1 MRSWWENNSI
11 KLVLF
16 LIYEIISVC
25 YLIKLNHLNT
35 ELKGKTYLDIAINSS
50 APLYLLGSIVLLGVG
65 LLYLFFLYRN
75 LWQAAAKDYLL
86 LTVVILAILTIINMI
101 LIIYMIQNPILR
113 AILSVY
119 IIGGAAIY
127 AFNN

>member
-75 LWQAAAKDYLL
+75 LWQAATKDYLL

-101 LIIYMIQNPILR
+101 FIIYMIQNPILR

>member
-75 LWQAAAKDYLL
+75 LWPAAAKDYLL

-101 LIIYMIQNPILR
+101 FIIYMIQNPILR

>member
-75 LWQAAAKDYLL
+75 LWQVAAKDYLL

-101 LIIYMIQNPILR
+101 FIIYMIQNPILR

>member
-35 ELKGKTYLDIAINSS
+35 ELKGKTYLDSAINSS

-101 LIIYMIQNPILR
+101 FIIYMIQNPILR

>member
-1 MRSWWENNSI
+1 MRIWWENNSI

-35 ELKGKTYLDIAINSS
+35 ELKGKIYLDIAINSS

-101 LIIYMIQNPILR
+101 FIIYMIQNPILR

>member
-75 LWQAAAKDYLL
+75 LWQAATKDYLL

-101 LIIYMIQNPILR
+101 FIIYMIQNPILR
-113 AILSVY
+113 ALLSVY

>member
-16 LIYEIISVC
+16 LLYEIISVR

-101 LIIYMIQNPILR
+101 FIIYMIQNPILR

>member
-75 LWQAAAKDYLL
+75 LWQTAAKDYLL

-101 LIIYMIQNPILR
+101 FIIYMIQNPILR